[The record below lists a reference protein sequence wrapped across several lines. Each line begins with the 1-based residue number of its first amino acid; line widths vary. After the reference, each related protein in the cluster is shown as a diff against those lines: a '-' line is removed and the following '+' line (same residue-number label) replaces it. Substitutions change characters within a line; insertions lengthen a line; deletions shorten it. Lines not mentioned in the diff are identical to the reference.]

1 MSSQGQNGG
10 HASLVCIS
18 VRSSRPLRLA
28 PGAPTREC
36 TITAAALAAG
46 DHSRATVPTGPGMS
60 LGLGRTPTALPA
72 NVSRL
77 PWSVVRTVSAL
88 EISMGRSSCG
98 LGLGDMV
105 VGGSRTTNG

>member
-46 DHSRATVPTGPGMS
+46 DHSRDGADRARYVPRAGTDTHGTASERQRATLVRGPHGVGARDQHGQIILWFRTG
-60 LGLGRTPTALPA
+60 
-72 NVSRL
+72 
-77 PWSVVRTVSAL
+77 
-88 EISMGRSSCG
+88 
-98 LGLGDMV
+98 
-105 VGGSRTTNG
+105 